1 MTNLDTLMNSSLA
14 AVAETDFQPFT
25 DLDAGLQR
33 KVLSVRN
40 LTKAYHAQHKVLD
53 GISFDLHAGE
63 MVGVIGRSGAG
74 KSTLVRVVLG
84 LVAPTEGVIKRD
96 ARLRIGYVPQK
107 LHLDATLPLTVSR

>member
-25 DLDAGLQR
+25 DLAAGRQR

-40 LTKAYHAQHKVLD
+40 LSKAYQAQHKVLD

-63 MVGVIGRSGAG
+63 MVGVIGRSGMS
-74 KSTLVRVVLG
+74 ST
-84 LVAPTEGVIKRD
+84 APTAPAAEKFLATRKS
-96 ARLRIGYVPQK
+96 VPRTMS
-107 LHLDATLPLTVSR
+107 HS

>member
-1 MTNLDTLMNSSLA
+1 MNSSLA

-53 GISFDLHAGE
+53 GISFDLHAVKWSGSLAAPAPANRRSCMSL
-63 MVGVIGRSGAG
+63 MVRTAPAAVKFLAIR
-74 KSTLVRVVLG
+74 KSVCHTMS
-84 LVAPTEGVIKRD
+84 
-96 ARLRIGYVPQK
+96 Q
-107 LHLDATLPLTVSR
+107 S

>member
-1 MTNLDTLMNSSLA
+1 MNSSLA

-25 DLDAGLQR
+25 DLAAGRQR

-40 LTKAYHAQHKVLD
+40 LSKAYQAQHKVLD

-74 KSTLVRVVLG
+74 KSTLLHVLNGTHSASGGEILSYPEVGTPHDVSQLKGRALNARV
-84 LVAPTEGVIKRD
+84 
-96 ARLRIGYVPQK
+96 
-107 LHLDATLPLTVSR
+107 ATAE

>member
-25 DLDAGLQR
+25 DLNAGRQR

-40 LTKAYHAQHKVLD
+40 LSKAYEAQHKVLD

-74 KSTLVRVVLG
+74 KSTLLHVLNGTHSASGDRKSVV
-84 LVAPTEGVIKRD
+84 
-96 ARLRIGYVPQK
+96 
-107 LHLDATLPLTVSR
+107 

>member
-25 DLDAGLQR
+25 DLAAGRQR

-40 LTKAYHAQHKVLD
+40 LSKAYQAQHKVLD

-63 MVGVIGRSGAG
+63 MVGVIGRSAPVNRRSCMS
-74 KSTLVRVVLG
+74 ST
-84 LVAPTEGVIKRD
+84 APTAPAAEKFLATRKS
-96 ARLRIGYVPQK
+96 VPRTMS
-107 LHLDATLPLTVSR
+107 HS